1 MKIKNQ
7 KHKSSK
13 PKIYYLLFIILLI
26 FIIMTTSSLKKD
38 AKLFNL
44 KIKSNQSSEF
54 REQCISG
61 ENIDVL
67 KKTNLEDLDFFD
79 KITLAML
86 GNQFDLSK
94 KINKNE
100 LKQYRNYYRRL
111 TKYRQKEW
119 NSLIN
124 SYKTIWS
131 DLKYFPIPDSIHNK
145 KATVSFED
153 SWFYERT
160 YGGER
165 HHEGTD
171 IMAGIQKRG
180 YYPVLSMTDGI
191 VEKMGW
197 LNMGGYRIGIRS
209 THGAYFYYAHLES
222 YAYNLQE
229 GDRIKAGQLI
239 GYMGDTGYGETEGTK
254 GKFPIHLHLGI
265 YFNPNKNSQISVNP
279 YWILKYIEKYKLK
292 YSY

>member
-1 MKIKNQ
+1 MI
-7 KHKSSK
+7 
-13 PKIYYLLFIILLI
+13 
-26 FIIMTTSSLKKD
+26 TSSLQRS
-38 AKLFNL
+38 AKLFNIQ
-44 KIKSNQSSEF
+44 IKSNQSSEF
-54 REQCISG
+54 REQCISVS
-61 ENIDVL
+61 NIEML
-67 KKTNLEDLDFFD
+67 KKVNFEELDFFEE
-79 KITLAML
+79 ITLAML
-86 GNQFDLSK
+86 GNQYDLSK
-94 KINKNE
+94 KIDKND
-100 LKQYRNYYRRL
+100 LKQYKNYYFKL
-111 TKYRQKEW
+111 KKYRQKEW
-119 NSLIN
+119 KSLVN

-131 DLKYFPIPDSIHNK
+131 DLKYFPIPDSISNK
-145 KATVSFED
+145 NAKVSFED
-153 SWFYERT
+153 TWFCERT

-209 THGAYFYYAHLES
+209 NHGAYFYYAHLES
-222 YAYNLQE
+222 YAYHLKE
-229 GDRIKAGQLI
+229 GDKVKAGQLI

-265 YFNPNKNSQISVNP
+265 YFNPNKNSQLSVNP